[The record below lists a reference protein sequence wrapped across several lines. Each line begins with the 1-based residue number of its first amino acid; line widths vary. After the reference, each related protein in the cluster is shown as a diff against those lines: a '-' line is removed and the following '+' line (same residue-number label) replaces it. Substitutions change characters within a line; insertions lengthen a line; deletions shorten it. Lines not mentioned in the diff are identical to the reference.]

1 MGFSRDQALRR
12 KLAEQAVRPL
22 DFVVLA
28 VVLDGNAGLDGG
40 GQSWSS
46 LAINSVPLSTR
57 PPLSG
62 STDINEIR
70 YGIPIYPQP

>member
-40 GQSWSS
+40 QSWSS
-46 LAINSVPLSTR
+46 MAINSVPLSTR

-70 YGIPIYPQP
+70 YSIPLYPQP